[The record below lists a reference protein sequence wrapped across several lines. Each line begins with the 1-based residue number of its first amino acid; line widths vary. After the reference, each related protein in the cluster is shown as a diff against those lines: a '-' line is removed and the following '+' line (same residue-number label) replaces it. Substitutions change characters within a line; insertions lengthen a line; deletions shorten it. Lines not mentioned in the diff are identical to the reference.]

1 MIYADSYYFLTSL
14 TFYGGVNEIGGN
26 KILLEDK
33 DTRVF
38 LDFGKGFSRR
48 AKFFEEYINPRV
60 ANGIEDFL
68 TMRLLPDIK
77 GLYRDDLMRMAERE
91 ILELDVDAVL
101 LSHAHSDHAVVTSGR
116 PRHYYHKDCA
126 IKHHIII

>member
-1 MIYADSYYFLTSL
+1 MIFTDLYDLLTSL

-38 LDFGKGFSRR
+38 LDFGKRFSRR
-48 AKFFEEYINPRV
+48 AKFVEEYINPRV

-68 TMRLLPDIK
+68 TMGLLPHIK
-77 GLYRDDLMRMAERE
+77 GGTGIIFNRDGNHRE
-91 ILELDVDAVL
+91 CCFSVFIIY
-101 LSHAHSDHAVVTSGR
+101 STG
-116 PRHYYHKDCA
+116 K
-126 IKHHIII
+126 IKI

>member
-1 MIYADSYYFLTSL
+1 LTSL
-14 TFYGGVNEIGGN
+14 TFHGGVNEIGGN

-48 AKFFEEYINPRV
+48 AKYFEEYINPA

-77 GLYRDDLMRMAERE
+77 GLYRDDLMKMAERE
-91 ILELDVDAVL
+91 ISEPDD
-101 LSHAHSDHAVVTSGR
+101 T
-116 PRHYYHKDCA
+116 
-126 IKHHIII
+126 

>member
-1 MIYADSYYFLTSL
+1 MIFTDLYNLLTRL

-33 DTRVF
+33 DTKVF

-68 TMRLLPDIK
+68 TMGLLLGVNNIKLVRLYERFAKLDKITDFLILTAYTLFSNAATA
-77 GLYRDDLMRMAERE
+77 GLTENPA
-91 ILELDVDAVL
+91 L
-101 LSHAHSDHAVVTSGR
+101 LLR
-116 PRHYYHKDCA
+116 
-126 IKHHIII
+126 